1 MTMAWVGIFKRLT
14 AGPHGAGLFSYLAS
28 RDRNKTRIK
37 LEKARQEAT
46 KEIIDHLPSGA
57 IYREG
62 TSDGWR
68 EIVMPQLP
76 QSSLLVV
83 PVEQREHPAGPGES
97 TELPQS
103 LRALERHDGANP

>member
-1 MTMAWVGIFKRLT
+1 MTLAWAWIFKRLA
-14 AGPHGAGLFSYLAS
+14 AGTQMAGLFGYLSS

-57 IYREG
+57 VYREG

-68 EIVMPQLP
+68 EIVMPQPP
-76 QSSLLVV
+76 QSSLFVV
-83 PVEQREHPAGPGES
+83 PVEQREHPAGPGMPV
-97 TELPQS
+97 ELPQS
-103 LRALERHDGANP
+103 PRALEQHDSSSP